1 MGACMWIHMH
11 ATPSQPPPVVK
22 VVALSTKPGE
32 PHAGGL
38 VKGGPGNLGPVPREH
53 SQGRR
58 KGELW
63 GRVLSKGTR
72 LRSPPGGTIKPSL
85 PSVRVTCDSYH
96 HQCLHPK
103 APALSHPH

>member
-1 MGACMWIHMH
+1 MLEKVQVSMRACMWIRMH

-22 VVALSTKPGE
+22 VVALWTGPGE

-38 VKGGPGNLGPVPREH
+38 AKVVPESWGQH
-53 SQGRR
+53 QGEE

-72 LRSPPGGTIKPSL
+72 LRSPPGGSTKCEGDL
-85 PSVRVTCDSYH
+85 
-96 HQCLHPK
+96 
-103 APALSHPH
+103 